1 MFNLPGWISDIVWLG
16 LILYVLKLLHDLAD
30 WVDDHHPLETHF
42 ANQKAILRSLDRLI
56 RGQERQL
63 ALIQGKPDPEGEE
76 LKDLESQFHQHPPK
90 FTEAD
95 LLREYGTADNY
106 RDRLNEREQ
115 RRLRNAKSA
124 AS

>member
-1 MFNLPGWISDIVWLG
+1 MVNLPSWISDIVWLG
-16 LILYVLKLLHDLAD
+16 LILYMLKLLHDFAD

-56 RGQERQL
+56 RVQERQL
-63 ALIQGKPDPEGEE
+63 ALTQGKPDPEGEE
-76 LKDLESQFHQHPPK
+76 LKELENQFHQHPPE

-95 LLREYGTADNY
+95 LVREYGTADNY
-106 RDRLNEREQ
+106 RDRLNDRER
-115 RRLRNAKSA
+115 RRTRNAKSA

>member
-1 MFNLPGWISDIVWLG
+1 MFNLPNWILDIFWAAW
-16 LILYVLKLLHDLAD
+16 ILYMLKLLHQFID
-30 WVDDHHPLETHF
+30 WVEDQRPLATHF
-42 ANQKAILRSLDRLI
+42 ANQKAILRRLDRLI
-56 RGQERQL
+56 QDQQRQI

-76 LKDLESQFHQHPPK
+76 LKELENKFHQHPPE

-115 RRLRNAKSA
+115 RRTRNASSA
-124 AS
+124 AI